1 MNDSQFSLSFF
12 KGHSSIFMEHTVTAE
27 TLLSGPFKL
36 FGRPSLLIDF
46 MISMFLDN
54 ILSQQE
60 TNDIASSKVF
70 NE

>member
-1 MNDSQFSLSFF
+1 MNDSQFYLSFF
-12 KGHSSIFMEHTVTAE
+12 KPHSSIFMEYTVTAE
-27 TLLSGPFKL
+27 TLYSGPLKL

-60 TNDIASSKVF
+60 TNDVASSKVF